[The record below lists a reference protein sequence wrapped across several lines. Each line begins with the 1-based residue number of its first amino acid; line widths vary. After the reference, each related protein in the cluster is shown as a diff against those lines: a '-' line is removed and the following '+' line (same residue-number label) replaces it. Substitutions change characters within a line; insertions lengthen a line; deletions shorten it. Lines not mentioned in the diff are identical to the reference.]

1 MHLGTVLGD
10 LEWSWSRLGW
20 SWVALGRFK
29 LNKPRESRGQNRSG
43 ATPVVVSELFQSATW
58 EGEGF
63 AAGFV
68 TRPLGE

>member
-10 LEWSWSRLGW
+10 LEWFWSRLGW

-29 LNKPRESRGQNRSG
+29 LNKARELRGQNRSG
-43 ATPVVVSELFQSATW
+43 ATPADVSELFQSATW
-58 EGEGF
+58 EGGAF
-63 AAGFV
+63 RGGVV